1 MKTAVYYGVATPL
14 GEMRIYVHDGRPV
27 LVTLPDRN
35 REAEGGSASA
45 PPPVEVSRLRKILEA
60 YFQGKDV
67 PSGYAESLVESICL
81 TPFEGAVLKEVA
93 RIPRGEVRSYGEI
106 AELAGYPRA
115 ARAVGNV
122 MHDNPFPI
130 VIPCHRVIRKD
141 GSIGGFGG
149 AEEQKTWLLDYEG
162 RGSPHGSSG

>member
-1 MKTAVYYGVATPL
+1 VKKAVYYAVETPL
-14 GEMRIYVHDGRPV
+14 GEMRIHVHDGRPV

-35 REAEGGSASA
+35 QEAEEGSASA
-45 PPPVEVSRLRKILEA
+45 PIPAAVSRLRQALEA

-67 PSGYAESLVESICL
+67 PCVYIDGLVDSICR

-93 RIPRGEVRSYGEI
+93 RIPRGEVRSYSEI

-149 AEEQKTWLLDYEG
+149 AEGQKAWLLDYES
-162 RGSPHGSSG
+162 RG